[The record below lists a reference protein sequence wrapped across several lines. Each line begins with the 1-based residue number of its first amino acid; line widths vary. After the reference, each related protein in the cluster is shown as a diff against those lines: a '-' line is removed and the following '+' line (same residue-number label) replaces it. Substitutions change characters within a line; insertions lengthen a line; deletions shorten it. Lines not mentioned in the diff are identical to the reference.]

1 MIDRGNAENSVAD
14 LFQEIDDELRQ
25 DKASRLW
32 RVYGKYVVG
41 VAIVIIISVG
51 GYKFWQQKQLDDGEK
66 ASIAYEAA
74 LARSASGDYEGAID
88 QLDGEE
94 IRTAAGYAA
103 LSQMQKANLA
113 MKMNDFE
120 AALITFKDIAENGN
134 YPKSIKEWASFR
146 FAAVR
151 VEKHVDSNALVDLD
165 SLIATDSPW
174 RFLGK
179 EIRAIKE
186 IENGNK
192 SGAKAIFSELTDDEN
207 APERLRVR
215 AAEFL
220 KTLQ

>member
-1 MIDRGNAENSVAD
+1 MAD

-32 RVYGKYVVG
+32 RVYGKYVVAT
-41 VAIVIIISVG
+41 AIVIIISVG

-74 LARSASGDYEGAID
+74 LARSASGDYKGAID
-88 QLDGEE
+88 QLNEEE
-94 IRTAAGYAA
+94 IRTAAGYAV

-113 MKMNDFE
+113 MKINDFE
-120 AALITFKDIAENGN
+120 AALITFKDIAENDN
-134 YPKSIKEWASFR
+134 YPQSIKEWASFR
-146 FAAVR
+146 YAAVR
-151 VEKHVDSNALVDLD
+151 VEKQIDSNALADLD

-174 RFLGK
+174 RFLAK
-179 EIRAIKE
+179 EIKAIKE
-186 IENGNK
+186 IETGNK
-192 SGAKAIFSELTDDEN
+192 SGAKAIFSELADDEN

>member
-1 MIDRGNAENSVAD
+1 MAD

-32 RVYGKYVVG
+32 RVYGKYVVA

-74 LARSASGDYEGAID
+74 LARSASGDHKGAID
-88 QLDGEE
+88 QLNEEE
-94 IRTAAGYAA
+94 IGTVAGYAA

-113 MKMNDFE
+113 MKVNDFE
-120 AALITFKDIAENGN
+120 AALITFKDIAENDN
-134 YPKSIKEWASFR
+134 YPQSIKEWASFR
-146 FAAVR
+146 YAAVR
-151 VEKHVDSNALVDLD
+151 VEKQIDSNALADLD

-174 RFLGK
+174 RFLAK
-179 EIRAIKE
+179 EIKAIKE
-186 IENGNK
+186 IETGNK
-192 SGAKAIFSELTDDEN
+192 SEAKVIFSELADDEN

>member
-1 MIDRGNAENSVAD
+1 MAD

-32 RVYGKYVVG
+32 RVYGKYVVAA
-41 VAIVIIISVG
+41 AILIIISVG

-66 ASIAYEAA
+66 ASISYESA
-74 LARSASGDYEGAID
+74 LARSASGDHKGAID
-88 QLDGEE
+88 QLNGEE
-94 IRTAAGYAA
+94 IGAVAGYAA

-113 MKMNDFE
+113 MKINDFE
-120 AALITFKDIAENGN
+120 AALITFKDIAENDN
-134 YPKSIKEWASFR
+134 YPQSIKEWASFR
-146 FAAVR
+146 YVAVR
-151 VEKHVDSNALVDLD
+151 VEKQIGSNAPADVD

-174 RFLGK
+174 RFLLK
-179 EIRAIKE
+179 EIKAIRE
-186 IENGNK
+186 IETGNK
-192 SGAKAIFSELTDDEN
+192 SEAKAIFSELADDEN

>member
-1 MIDRGNAENSVAD
+1 MAD

-32 RVYGKYVVG
+32 RVYGKYVVAT
-41 VAIVIIISVG
+41 AIVIIISVG

-74 LARSASGDYEGAID
+74 LARSASGDHKGAID
-88 QLDGEE
+88 QLNEEE
-94 IRTAAGYAA
+94 IGIVAGYAA

-113 MKMNDFE
+113 MKINDFE
-120 AALITFKDIAENGN
+120 AALITFKDIAENDN
-134 YPKSIKEWASFR
+134 YPQSIKEWASFR
-146 FAAVR
+146 YATVR
-151 VEKHVDSNALVDLD
+151 VEKQIDSNALADLD

-174 RFLGK
+174 RFLAK
-179 EIRAIKE
+179 EIKAIKE
-186 IENGNK
+186 IETGNK
-192 SGAKAIFSELTDDEN
+192 SEAKVIFSELADDEN

>member
-1 MIDRGNAENSVAD
+1 MAD

-32 RVYGKYVVG
+32 RVYGKYVVA

-74 LARSASGDYEGAID
+74 LARSASGDHKGAID
-88 QLDGEE
+88 QLNEEE
-94 IRTAAGYAA
+94 IGIVAGYAA

-113 MKMNDFE
+113 MKINDFE
-120 AALITFKDIAENGN
+120 AALITFKEIAKNDN

-146 FAAVR
+146 YATVR
-151 VEKHVDSNALVDLD
+151 VEKQIDSNALADLD
-165 SLIATDSPW
+165 SLIASDSPW
-174 RFLGK
+174 RFLAK
-179 EIRAIKE
+179 EIKAIKE
-186 IENGNK
+186 IETGNK
-192 SGAKAIFSELTDDEN
+192 SEAKVIFSELSDDEN

>member
-1 MIDRGNAENSVAD
+1 MAD

-32 RVYGKYVVG
+32 RVYGKYVVAA
-41 VAIVIIISVG
+41 AILIIISVG

-66 ASIAYEAA
+66 ASISYESA
-74 LARSASGDYEGAID
+74 LARSASGDHKGAID
-88 QLDGEE
+88 QLNGEE
-94 IRTAAGYAA
+94 IGAVAGYAA

-113 MKMNDFE
+113 MKINDFE
-120 AALITFKDIAENGN
+120 AALITFKDIAENDN
-134 YPKSIKEWASFR
+134 YPQSIKEWASFR
-146 FAAVR
+146 YVAVR
-151 VEKHVDSNALVDLD
+151 VEKQIDSNAPADLD

-174 RFLGK
+174 RFLLK
-179 EIRAIKE
+179 EIKAIRE
-186 IENGNK
+186 IETGNE
-192 SGAKAIFSELTDDEN
+192 GEAKAIFSELADDEN

>member
-1 MIDRGNAENSVAD
+1 MAD

-32 RVYGKYVVG
+32 RVYGKYVVAA
-41 VAIVIIISVG
+41 AIVIIMSVG

-74 LARSASGDYEGAID
+74 LERSASGDHKGAID
-88 QLDGEE
+88 QLNEEE
-94 IRTAAGYAA
+94 IGTVAGYAA

-113 MKMNDFE
+113 MKINDFE
-120 AALITFKDIAENGN
+120 AALITFKDIAENDN
-134 YPKSIKEWASFR
+134 YPQSVKEWASFR
-146 FAAVR
+146 YAAVR
-151 VEKHVDSNALVDLD
+151 VEKQIDSNASADLD

-174 RFLGK
+174 RFLAK
-179 EIRAIKE
+179 EIKAIKE
-186 IENGNK
+186 IETGNK
-192 SGAKAIFSELTDDEN
+192 SGAKAIFSELADDEN

>member
-1 MIDRGNAENSVAD
+1 MAD

-32 RVYGKYVVG
+32 KVYGKYL
-41 VAIVIIISVG
+41 VAAAVIIIISVG

-74 LARSASGDYEGAID
+74 LTRSASGDYKGAID
-88 QLDGEE
+88 QLNEEE
-94 IRTAAGYAA
+94 IGTAPGYAA
-103 LSQMQKANLA
+103 LSQMQKANFA
-113 MKMNDFE
+113 MKINDFE
-120 AALITFKDIAENGN
+120 AALITFKDIAENDN
-134 YPKSIKEWASFR
+134 YPQSIKEWASFR
-146 FAAVR
+146 YAAVS
-151 VEKHVDSNALVDLD
+151 VEKQIGSNAHADLD

-174 RFLGK
+174 RFLAK
-179 EIRAIKE
+179 EIKAIRE
-186 IENGNK
+186 IETGNK

>member
-1 MIDRGNAENSVAD
+1 MAD

-25 DKASRLW
+25 DKASRMW
-32 RVYGKYVVG
+32 RVYGKYVVAA
-41 VAIVIIISVG
+41 AIVIILSVG

-74 LARSASGDYEGAID
+74 LARSASGDHKGAID
-88 QLDGEE
+88 QLNEEE
-94 IRTAAGYAA
+94 IGTVAGYAA

-113 MKMNDFE
+113 MKINDFE
-120 AALITFKDIAENGN
+120 AALITFKDIAENNN
-134 YPKSIKEWASFR
+134 YPQSIKEWASFR
-146 FAAVR
+146 HAAVSI
-151 VEKHVDSNALVDLD
+151 EKQIGLNASADLD

-174 RFLGK
+174 RFLAK
-179 EIRAIKE
+179 EIKAIRE
-186 IENGNK
+186 IETGNK
-192 SGAKAIFSELTDDEN
+192 SGAKAIFSELADDEN

>member
-1 MIDRGNAENSVAD
+1 MAD

-32 RVYGKYVVG
+32 RVYGKYVVAA
-41 VAIVIIISVG
+41 AIVIIISVG

-74 LARSASGDYEGAID
+74 LERSASGDHNGAID
-88 QLDGEE
+88 QLNAEE
-94 IRTAAGYAA
+94 LGTVAGYAA

-113 MKMNDFE
+113 MKINDFE
-120 AALITFKDIAENGN
+120 AALITFKDIAENDN
-134 YPKSIKEWASFR
+134 YPQSIKDWASFR
-146 FAAVR
+146 YAAVR
-151 VEKHVDSNALVDLD
+151 VEKQIDSNAPADLD

-174 RFLGK
+174 RFLAK
-179 EIRAIKE
+179 EIKAIRG
-186 IENGNK
+186 IETGNK
-192 SGAKAIFSELTDDEN
+192 SAAKAIFSELADDEN

-220 KTLQ
+220 KVLQ

>member
-1 MIDRGNAENSVAD
+1 MAD

-32 RVYGKYVVG
+32 RVYGKYVVA
-41 VAIVIIISVG
+41 VAMVIIISVG

-74 LARSASGDYEGAID
+74 LARSASGDHKGAID
-88 QLDGEE
+88 QLNEEE
-94 IRTAAGYAA
+94 IGTVAGYAA

-113 MKMNDFE
+113 MKINDFE
-120 AALITFKDIAENGN
+120 AALITFKDIAKNDN

-146 FAAVR
+146 YVTVR
-151 VEKHVDSNALVDLD
+151 VEKQIDSNALADLD

-174 RFLGK
+174 RFLAK
-179 EIRAIKE
+179 EIKAIKE
-186 IENGNK
+186 IETGNK
-192 SGAKAIFSELTDDEN
+192 SEAKVIFSELADDEN

>member
-1 MIDRGNAENSVAD
+1 MAD

-41 VAIVIIISVG
+41 AAIVIIMSVG

-74 LARSASGDYEGAID
+74 LERSASGDHNGAID
-88 QLDGEE
+88 QLNAEE
-94 IRTAAGYAA
+94 LGTVAGYAA

-113 MKMNDFE
+113 MKINDFE
-120 AALITFKDIAENGN
+120 AALITFKDIAENDN
-134 YPKSIKEWASFR
+134 YPQSIKDWASFR
-146 FAAVR
+146 YAAVR
-151 VEKHVDSNALVDLD
+151 VEKQIDSNAPADLD

-174 RFLGK
+174 RFLAK
-179 EIRAIKE
+179 EIKAIRG
-186 IENGNK
+186 IETGNK
-192 SGAKAIFSELTDDEN
+192 SAAKAIFSELADDEN

-220 KTLQ
+220 KVLQ

>member
-1 MIDRGNAENSVAD
+1 VAD

-32 RVYGKYVVG
+32 RVYGKYVVAT
-41 VAIVIIISVG
+41 AIVIIISVG

-74 LARSASGDYEGAID
+74 LARSASGDYKGAID
-88 QLDGEE
+88 QLNEEE
-94 IRTAAGYAA
+94 IRTAAGYAV

-113 MKMNDFE
+113 MKINDFE
-120 AALITFKDIAENGN
+120 AALITFKDIAENDN
-134 YPKSIKEWASFR
+134 YPQSIKEWASFR
-146 FAAVR
+146 YAAVR
-151 VEKHVDSNALVDLD
+151 VEKQIDSNALADLD

-174 RFLGK
+174 RFLAK
-179 EIRAIKE
+179 EIKAIKE
-186 IENGNK
+186 IETGNK
-192 SGAKAIFSELTDDEN
+192 SGAKAIFSELADDEN

>member
-1 MIDRGNAENSVAD
+1 MAD

-32 RVYGKYVVG
+32 RVYGKYVVA

-74 LARSASGDYEGAID
+74 LARSASGDHKGAID
-88 QLDGEE
+88 QLNEEE
-94 IRTAAGYAA
+94 IGTVAGYAA

-113 MKMNDFE
+113 MKINDFE
-120 AALITFKDIAENGN
+120 AALITFKDIAENDN
-134 YPKSIKEWASFR
+134 YPKSINEWASFR
-146 FAAVR
+146 YATVR
-151 VEKHVDSNALVDLD
+151 VEKQIDSNALADLD

-174 RFLGK
+174 RFLAK
-179 EIRAIKE
+179 EIKAIKE
-186 IENGNK
+186 IETGNK
-192 SGAKAIFSELTDDEN
+192 SEAKVIFSELADDEN

>member
-1 MIDRGNAENSVAD
+1 MAD

-32 RVYGKYVVG
+32 RVYGKYVVA

-74 LARSASGDYEGAID
+74 LARSASGDHKGAID
-88 QLDGEE
+88 QLNEEE
-94 IRTAAGYAA
+94 IGIVAGYAA

-113 MKMNDFE
+113 MKINDFE
-120 AALITFKDIAENGN
+120 AALITFKDIAENDN
-134 YPKSIKEWASFR
+134 YPKSINEWASFR
-146 FAAVR
+146 YATVR
-151 VEKHVDSNALVDLD
+151 VEKQIDSNALADLD

-174 RFLGK
+174 RFLAK
-179 EIRAIKE
+179 EIKAIKE
-186 IENGNK
+186 IETGNK
-192 SGAKAIFSELTDDEN
+192 SEAKVIFSELADDEN